1 MAEAAPTTTTTGG
14 SGIGAI
20 LAAGDRDFLVRNSG
34 EQVRT
39 PSRFLVKI
47 SSIEAN
53 TVALYFSASWC
64 PPCRRFT
71 PKLIETYKE
80 LSSQGKSFEVVF
92 LSADNDEEAFN
103 AYFAKMPWL
112 AVPFSD
118 SDSRE
123 AIDGRF
129 KVSGIPHLVI
139 LDAKTGEV
147 YTEDGVEFV
156 SVYGVE
162 AYPFTPERIN
172 ELKEQEKAAKDSQT
186 IQSVLSTSTRD
197 YLISNKGDKVPI
209 SDLEGKYVGL
219 CFVVGGFG
227 PVDQFTSVLAKI
239 YEKLKEV
246 GEKFE
251 VVAVSLDSDESSF
264 KESFAKMPWLAI
276 PHGDKM
282 CEKLVRYFELSS
294 LPTLVLIGPDGKT
307 LNNNVADIIEE
318 HGFEAWEG
326 FPFSAE
332 KLDILAEKA
341 KAKAAAQT
349 LESLLISGD
358 SDFVIGK
365 DRAKVPVT
373 ELVGKTVLLYFS
385 AKWCGPCRAFLP
397 TLVQEYN
404 KIKEKN
410 SDFEIVFISS
420 DREQSS
426 FDEFFSE
433 MPWLALPFGDE
444 RKEYLTKT
452 FRIRGI
458 PSLVAIGP
466 TGQTVSKNAKIQ
478 LMIHGADA
486 FPFTEERL
494 EELQKKLDEMA
505 KGWPEKLKH
514 ELHEE
519 HELVLMR
526 RGTYGCDGCEA
537 IGSSWSYRCDECDFN
552 LHPKCALADK
562 EDKGEEEDGKA
573 AEEAPAGYV
582 CEGDV
587 CRKA

>member
-1 MAEAAPTTTTTGG
+1 MAETEPTTNGG
-14 SGIGAI
+14 SAGGGIGAI

-34 EQVRT
+34 EQV
-39 PSRFLVKI
+39 KI
-47 SSIEAN
+47 SSIEASP
-53 TVALYFSASWC
+53 VALYFSASWC

-71 PKLIETYKE
+71 PKLIELYKE
-80 LSSQGKSFEVVF
+80 LASQGKSFEVVF
-92 LSADNDEEAFN
+92 VSGDQDEEAFN
-103 AYFAKMPWL
+103 SYFGKMPWL

-118 SDSRE
+118 SEGRE
-123 AIDGRF
+123 GLDGRF

-156 SVYGVE
+156 SEYGVE

-172 ELKEQEKAAKDSQT
+172 ELKEQEKAEKDNQT
-186 IQSVLSTSTRD
+186 IQSVLGTSTRN

-209 SDLEGKYVGL
+209 SELEGKYVGL
-219 CFVVGGFG
+219 CFVVGGYG
-227 PVDQFTSVLAKI
+227 PVDEFTAVLAKI
-239 YEKLKEV
+239 YEKLKEA

-264 KESFAKMPWLAI
+264 NESFAKMPWLAI
-276 PHGDKM
+276 PQGDKM
-282 CEKLVRYFELSS
+282 CEKLVRYFELRS
-294 LPTLVLIGPDGKT
+294 LPTLVLIGTDGKT
-307 LNNNVADIIEE
+307 LNTNVADIIEE

-326 FPFSAE
+326 FPFSSE
-332 KLDILAEKA
+332 KLEILAEKA
-341 KAKAAAQT
+341 KAKAASQT

-358 SDFVIGK
+358 LDFVIGK
-365 DRAKVPVT
+365 DGTKVPVS

-397 TLVQEYN
+397 TLVMEYN
-404 KIKEKN
+404 KIKAKH

-420 DREQSS
+420 DRDQSS

-433 MPWLALPFGDE
+433 MPWLALPLEDD
-444 RKEYLTKT
+444 RKAFLKKT

-466 TGQTVSKNAKIQ
+466 TGQTVSRDAKAH
-478 LMIHGADA
+478 LRIHGADA

-494 EELQKKLDEMA
+494 EELQKELDEKA

-514 ELHEE
+514 SLHEE
-519 HELVLMR
+519 HELVLLR
-526 RGTYGCDGCEA
+526 RGTYGCDGCEEM
-537 IGSSWSYRCDECDFN
+537 GSTWSYRCDECDFD
-552 LHPKCALADK
+552 LHPKCALAEEK
-562 EDKGEEEDGKA
+562 KGEEEDGKA

>member
-1 MAEAAPTTTTTGG
+1 MAEAAPTTNGVGG

-34 EQVRT
+34 EQV
-39 PSRFLVKI
+39 KI
-47 SSIEAN
+47 SSIEASP
-53 TVALYFSASWC
+53 VALYFSASWC

-80 LSSQGKSFEVVF
+80 LASEGKSFEVVF
-92 LSADNDEEAFN
+92 VSGDQDEEAFN
-103 AYFAKMPWL
+103 EYFAKMPWL

-118 SDSRE
+118 SEGRE
-123 AIDGRF
+123 GLNGQF
-129 KVSGIPHLVI
+129 KVSGIPNLVI

-147 YTEDGVEFV
+147 YTDDGVPFV
-156 SVYGVE
+156 SEYGVE
-162 AYPFTPERIN
+162 AYPFTPERIT
-172 ELKEQEKAAKDSQT
+172 ELKEQEKAAKANQT
-186 IQSVLSTSTRD
+186 IQSVLGTSTRD

-209 SDLEGKYVGL
+209 SELEGKYVGL
-219 CFVVGGFG
+219 CFVVNGYG
-227 PVDQFTSVLAKI
+227 PVVEFTDVLAKI

-264 KESFAKMPWLAI
+264 NESFAKMPWLAI
-276 PHGDKM
+276 PQGDKM
-282 CEKLVRYFELSS
+282 CEKLVSYFELSS
-294 LPTLVLIGPDGKT
+294 LPTLVLIGTDGKT
-307 LNNNVADIIEE
+307 LNTNVADIIEE
-318 HGFEAWEG
+318 HGFDAWEG
-326 FPFSAE
+326 FPFSSE
-332 KLDILAEKA
+332 KLEILAEKA
-341 KAKAAAQT
+341 KAKAASQT

-358 SDFVIGK
+358 LNFVIGK
-365 DRAKVPVT
+365 DGAKVPVS

-397 TLVQEYN
+397 TLVKEYN

-410 SDFEIVFISS
+410 GDFEIIFISS
-420 DREQSS
+420 DRDQSS

-433 MPWLALPFGDE
+433 MPWMALPLEDE
-444 RKEYLTKT
+444 RKAFLKKT

-466 TGQTVSKNAKIQ
+466 TGQTVSKDAKAQ
-478 LMIHGADA
+478 LMLHGADA

-494 EELQKKLDEMA
+494 EELQKELDEMA

-519 HELVLMR
+519 HELVLLR
-526 RGTYGCDGCEA
+526 RGPRGTYGCDGCEEM
-537 IGSSWSYRCDECDFN
+537 GSSWSYRCDECDFD
-552 LHPKCALADK
+552 LHPKCALAK
-562 EDKGEEEDGKA
+562 EEKKGEQEDGKA

>member
-1 MAEAAPTTTTTGG
+1 MAEAAPTTNGG
-14 SGIGAI
+14 GGGIGTI

-34 EQVRT
+34 EQQ
-39 PSRFLVKI
+39 VKI
-47 SSIEAN
+47 SSIEASP
-53 TVALYFSASWC
+53 VALYFSASWC

-71 PKLIETYKE
+71 PKLIEAYKE
-80 LSSQGKSFEVVF
+80 LASQGKSFEVVF
-92 LSADNDEEAFN
+92 VSGDQDEEAFN
-103 AYFAKMPWL
+103 EYFAKMPWL

-118 SDSRE
+118 SEGRE
-123 AIDGRF
+123 ALDGRF

-147 YTEDGVEFV
+147 YTEDGVGLV
-156 SVYGVE
+156 SEYGVE

-172 ELKEQEKAAKDSQT
+172 ELKEQEKAAKENQT
-186 IQSVLSTSTRD
+186 IKSVLGTSTRD
-197 YLISNKGDKVPI
+197 YLITSKGDKVPI
-209 SDLEGKYVGL
+209 SELEGKYVGL
-219 CFVVGGFG
+219 CFVVPGYG
-227 PVDQFTSVLAKI
+227 PVDEFISVLAKI

-264 KESFAKMPWLAI
+264 NESLAKMPWLAI
-276 PHGDKM
+276 PQGDKM
-282 CEKLVRYFELSS
+282 CEKLVRYFELRT
-294 LPTLVLIGPDGKT
+294 LPTLVLIGTDGKT
-307 LNNNVADIIEE
+307 LNTNVADIIEE

-332 KLDILAEKA
+332 KLETLAEKA
-341 KAKAAAQT
+341 KAKAASQT

-358 SDFVIGK
+358 LDFVIGK
-365 DRAKVPVT
+365 GGAKVPVS

-397 TLVQEYN
+397 MLVKEYN
-404 KIKEKN
+404 KIKEKH

-420 DREQSS
+420 DSDQSS
-426 FDEFFSE
+426 FDEFFTE
-433 MPWLALPFGDE
+433 MPWLALPLEDE
-444 RKEYLTKT
+444 RKAFLEKT

-466 TGQTVSKNAKIQ
+466 NGQTVSRDAKAQ
-478 LMIHGADA
+478 LMIHGAEA

-494 EELQKKLDEMA
+494 EELQKELDEMA

-519 HELVLMR
+519 HELVLER
-526 RGTYGCDGCEA
+526 RGTFCCDGCEEM
-537 IGSSWSYRCDECDFN
+537 GNTWSYSCNKCDFD
-552 LHPKCALADK
+552 LHPKCALAEEEK
-562 EDKGEEEDGKA
+562 KGEEDGKA
-573 AEEAPAGYV
+573 AEETPAGYV
-582 CEGDV
+582 CEGGV